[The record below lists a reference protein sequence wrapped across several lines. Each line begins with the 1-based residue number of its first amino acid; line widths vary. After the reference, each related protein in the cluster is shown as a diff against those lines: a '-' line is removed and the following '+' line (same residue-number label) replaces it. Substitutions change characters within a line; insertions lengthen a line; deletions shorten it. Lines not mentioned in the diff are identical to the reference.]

1 MEWLPDWLM
10 YDFMQKALIAVIL
23 VTPLF
28 GLLGTMVVNQRMAF
42 FSDSLGHSTFT
53 GIAIGT
59 IAGVAPIPAAC
70 VFATLFAVLITWMKY
85 HSRVSM
91 DTLIGI
97 FSSGAVALGLV
108 VLSHGGSFGK
118 FTSYLIGDLLSV
130 TDGDICSIAIV
141 LAVTAVLWVVLF
153 HPLLLASVNPLLAR
167 SRGAHALMAEMI
179 FAVLV
184 AIVVTL
190 SVQWVGILIINSML
204 VLPAAAARSVA
215 SSIRSYQWLTVAF
228 AFVSG
233 VAGLVISYYADTA
246 PGATMVLIAVIIFI
260 LTVLYRSLSRSIQ

>member
-10 YDFMQKALIAVIL
+10 YDFMQKALMAVVL

-59 IAGVAPIPAAC
+59 LAGVAPIQAAC
-70 VFATLFAVLITWMKY
+70 VFAALFAVLITWMKY

-97 FSSGAVALGLV
+97 FSSAAVALGLV
-108 VLSHGGSFGK
+108 ILSHGGSFGK

-130 TDGDICSIAIV
+130 TDGDILSIAVVLIV
-141 LAVTAVLWVVLF
+141 TVAVWVMLF

-228 AFVSG
+228 ACLSG
-233 VAGLVISYYADTA
+233 ITGLVISYYADTA
-246 PGATMVLIAVIIFI
+246 PGATMVLIAVVIFVV
-260 LTVLYRSLSRSIQ
+260 TVLYRSLSRTVQ

>member
-1 MEWLPDWLM
+1 MMWLPEWLL
-10 YDFMQKALIAVIL
+10 YDFMQNALLAVVLI
-23 VTPLF
+23 TPLF

-53 GIAIGT
+53 GIAVGT
-59 IAGVAPIPAAC
+59 IAGIAPIQAAC
-70 VFATLFAVLITWMKY
+70 VFAAMFAILITWLKY

-97 FSSGAVALGLV
+97 FSSAAVALGLV
-108 VLSHGGSFGK
+108 ILSHGGSFAK

-130 TDGDICSIAIV
+130 TRYDLISIALV
-141 LAVTAVLWVVLF
+141 LLVTMVLWLF
-153 HPLLLASVNPLLAR
+153 LFQPLLLASVNPLLAR
-167 SRGAHALMAEMI
+167 SRGARALEAEMV

-204 VLPAAAARSVA
+204 VLPAAAARSMA
-215 SSIRSYQWLTVAF
+215 TSIRSYQWLTVLF
-228 AFVSG
+228 AMISG
-233 VAGLVISYYADTA
+233 ILGLIISYYADTA
-246 PGATMVLIAVIIFI
+246 PGATMVLIAVVIFI
-260 LTVLYRSLSRSIQ
+260 AVVLHRSLSRTVR

>member
-1 MEWLPDWLM
+1 MEWLPDWLL
-10 YDFMQKALIAVIL
+10 YDFMQKAFVAVIL
-23 VTPLF
+23 ITPLF

-59 IAGVAPIPAAC
+59 LAGIAPIHAAC
-70 VFATLFAVLITWMKY
+70 VFASVFAVLITWLKY

-97 FSSGAVALGLV
+97 FSSAAVALGLV
-108 VLSHGGSFGK
+108 ILSHGGSFAK

-130 TDGDICSIAIV
+130 TEEDIVSIAVV
-141 LAVTAVLWVVLF
+141 LIVTAVLWVFLF

-167 SRGAHALMAEMI
+167 SRGARALEAEMV

-215 SSIRSYQWLTVAF
+215 SGIRSYQWLTVLF
-228 AFVSG
+228 ALASG
-233 VAGLVISYYADTA
+233 IAGLIISYYADTA
-246 PGATMVLIAVIIFI
+246 PGATMVLISVVIFI
-260 LTVLYRSLSRSIQ
+260 ATVLYRSLSRTVR

>member
-1 MEWLPDWLM
+1 MMLDWLA
-10 YDFMQKALIAVIL
+10 YDFMQNALLAVLLI
-23 VTPLF
+23 TPLF

-59 IAGVAPIPAAC
+59 LAGIAPSLSAA
-70 VFATLFAVLITWMKY
+70 VFAAVFAALITWMKY

-91 DTLIGI
+91 DTIIGI
-97 FSSGAVALGLV
+97 FSSAAVALGIV
-108 VLSHGGSFGK
+108 IMSHGGSFGK

-130 TDGDICSIAIV
+130 TERDLIAIGIV
-141 LAVTAVLWVVLF
+141 LAVTAILWVFLF
-153 HPLLLASVNPLLAR
+153 HPLLMASVNPLLAR
-167 SRGAHALMAEMI
+167 SRGARALEAEMM

-184 AIVVTL
+184 AVVVTL

-215 SSIRSYQWLTVAF
+215 SDIRSYQWLTVFF
-228 AFVSG
+228 AMVSG
-233 VAGLVISYYADTA
+233 TAGLIISYYGDTA
-246 PGATMVLIAVIIFI
+246 PGATMVLIAVVIFLITI
-260 LTVLYRSLSRSIQ
+260 LMRFCAKTKW

>member
-1 MEWLPDWLM
+1 MMLEWLS
-10 YDFMQKALIAVIL
+10 YDFMRSALIAVLLI
-23 VTPLF
+23 TPLF

-59 IAGVAPIPAAC
+59 LAGIAPIPAA
-70 VFATLFAVLITWMKY
+70 TLFAAAFAILITWMKY
-85 HSRVSM
+85 NSRVSM

-97 FSSGAVALGLV
+97 FSSAAVALGIV
-108 VLSHGGSFGK
+108 ILSHGGSFGK

-130 TDGDICSIAIV
+130 TEGDLIAIAVV
-141 LAVTAVLWVVLF
+141 LVVTAVLWMFLF

-167 SRGAHALMAEMI
+167 SRGARSLEAEMI

-204 VLPAAAARSVA
+204 VLPAAAARGIA
-215 SSIRSYQWLTVAF
+215 GGIRSYQWLTVIF
-228 AFVSG
+228 AVISG
-233 VAGLVISYYADTA
+233 SAGLIISYYADTA
-246 PGATMVLIAVIIFI
+246 PGATMVLVAVVIFLATIAAK
-260 LTVLYRSLSRSIQ
+260 TCSKTKW